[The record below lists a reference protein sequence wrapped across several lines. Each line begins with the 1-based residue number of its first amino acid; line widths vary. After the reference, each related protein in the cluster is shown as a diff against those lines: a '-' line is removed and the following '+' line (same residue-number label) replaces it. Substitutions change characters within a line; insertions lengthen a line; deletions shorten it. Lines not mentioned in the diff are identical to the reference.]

1 MSESVT
7 DSPPLGRLG
16 MAISEAAYLK
26 MLWERNVCPYC
37 LNVFASGERVGSGR
51 KSDGG
56 FCSLDCFS
64 KYHALA
70 FAEKARLLKRR
81 IRTHNDS

>member
-1 MSESVT
+1 
-7 DSPPLGRLG
+7 

-26 MLWERNVCPYC
+26 MLWERNVCPHC
-37 LNVFASGERVGSGR
+37 HDMIPAGTRVGSGR
-51 KSDGG
+51 KADGG

-64 KYHALA
+64 KYHALS
-70 FAEKARLLKRR
+70 FAEKARLLKGR